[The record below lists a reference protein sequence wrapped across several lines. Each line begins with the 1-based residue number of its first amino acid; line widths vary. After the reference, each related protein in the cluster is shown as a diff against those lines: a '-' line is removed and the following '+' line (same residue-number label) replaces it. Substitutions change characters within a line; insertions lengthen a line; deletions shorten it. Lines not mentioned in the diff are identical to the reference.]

1 MSAMITAALRRLR
14 PRRER
19 GYTLV
24 VLAVGVSVLTV
35 LVAAALPH
43 WSQAMQREKEEE
55 LIFRGWQYAEAIR
68 IFAQRTGRHPTSLK
82 ELMEVKPRSIR
93 KLWKDPMSENGQ
105 WAVIVQGV
113 GPVPN
118 NLGGNLG
125 GGQGSGQ
132 PGGIGPGSSG
142 NFGGGIQGDDPGSD
156 DDGSGGNPSGLSG
169 GFGGPGTPQTPVGPI
184 TGVRSRSKEEA
195 IKTLFGKEKY
205 SEWEFTV
212 EALASG
218 GRANLGGGTPVVPP
232 GGTRPGQPPQNPNPL
247 PGFTGATAHPQLP
260 KTPWIGRPFREGLQQ
275 GGGTVP
281 PGGIQQGGL
290 PGGGFGGNSRPP
302 DSPPPV
308 GDDDN

>member
-1 MSAMITAALRRLR
+1 MIAVLRRFR
-14 PRRER
+14 PRREK

-24 VLAVGVSVLTV
+24 VLAVGVSVLSV

-68 IFAQRTGRHPTSLK
+68 IFAQRTGRHPTTLK

-93 KLWKDPMSENGQ
+93 KLWKDPMDEKAQ
-105 WAVIVQGV
+105 WGVIVQGV
-113 GPVPN
+113 GPTPGAPGGVPV
-118 NLGGNLG
+118 GGQG
-125 GGQGSGQ
+125 GGQ
-132 PGGIGPGSSG
+132 PTGIGPGSSG
-142 NFGGGIQGDDPGSD
+142 NFGGGIQGDDPGQN
-156 DDGSGGNPSGLSG
+156 DDGSGGNPTGLG
-169 GFGGPGTPQTPVGPI
+169 GGQGGPGTPGTPVGPI
-184 TGVRSRSKEEA
+184 TGVRSRVKGEA

-218 GRANLGGGTPVVPP
+218 GRSNLGGAPVVPP
-232 GGTRPGQPPQNPNPL
+232 GAGRPGQPPQNPNPL

-260 KTPWIGRPFREGLQQ
+260 RTAWIGRPFREGLQP

-281 PGGIQQGGL
+281 PGGLQQGGL
-290 PGGGFGGNSRPP
+290 PGGGSFGGNSRPP

>member
-1 MSAMITAALRRLR
+1 MIAVLRRLR
-14 PRRER
+14 PRREK

-24 VLAVGVSVLTV
+24 VLAVGVSVLSV

-68 IFAQRTGRHPTSLK
+68 IFAQRTGRHPTTLK

-93 KLWKDPMSENGQ
+93 KLWKDPMDEKGQ

-113 GPVPN
+113 GPTPGVP
-118 NLGGNLG
+118 GGVPG
-125 GGQGSGQ
+125 GGQPG
-132 PGGIGPGSSG
+132 GGIGPGSGG
-142 NFGGGIQGDDPGSD
+142 NFGGGIQGDDPGQD
-156 DDGSGGNPSGLSG
+156 DDGSGGSGLG
-169 GFGGPGTPQTPVGPI
+169 QGGPGTPGTPVGPI
-184 TGVRSRSKEEA
+184 TGVRSRSKDEA
-195 IKTLFGKEKY
+195 IKSLFGKDKY

-218 GRANLGGGTPVVPP
+218 GRSNLGGTPLVPP
-232 GGTRPGQPPQNPNPL
+232 GAGRPGQSPQNPNPL
-247 PGFTGATAHPQLP
+247 PGFSGATAHPQLP
-260 KTPWIGRPFREGLQQ
+260 KTAWIGRPFREGLQQ

-281 PGGIQQGGL
+281 PGGLQPGGL